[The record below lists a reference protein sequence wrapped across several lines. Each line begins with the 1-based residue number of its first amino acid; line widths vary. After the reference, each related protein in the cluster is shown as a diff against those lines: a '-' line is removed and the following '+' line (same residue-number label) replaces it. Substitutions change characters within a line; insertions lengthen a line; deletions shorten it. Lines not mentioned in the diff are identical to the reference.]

1 MLISLV
7 RDTGRKD
14 SVGPMDLSR
23 VDVILVQSGSM
34 LAGFE
39 LRAFVVEALVRVF
52 EHVPGKFAVASLQRE
67 VGGNVLG
74 FCGTTGLDDIV
85 FPMF

>member
-1 MLISLV
+1 
-7 RDTGRKD
+7 
-14 SVGPMDLSR
+14 MDLSR

-52 EHVPGKFAVASLQRE
+52 EHEREILEGKAIVEDMVCAFCKARDMDDHRLEWGPEDQLTSQAT
-67 VGGNVLG
+67 GG
-74 FCGTTGLDDIV
+74 
-85 FPMF
+85 